1 MHHVILIIVMR
12 LLHSQSHILSCL
24 DCIQRHYCSRVKTV
38 NLFVW
43 HFIVLYL
50 LPEGSSSESLC
61 PGCDGSLVMFWA
73 FLRHLALY
81 SSSREGREQPVIF
94 LAVFMTLWSAFLSA
108 AVQLTYHT
116 HTCGMSTHSL
126 LSSNGM
132 TQAFFL
138 RQVVLS
144 EESQKVKSLLCRF
157 DGHWGVRTP
166 RRVFLDLDAQEPEV
180 RDSSPRGPRWCT
192 VVGCFL
198 FSSSGSLKDQFIFPA
213 PPSQL
218 LHFIPTGGL
227 IPLRNE
233 SHYCGVAC
241 TFNSGVAGVGRGVV
255 MSVEGVE

>member
-12 LLHSQSHILSCL
+12 LLHSQSHILLCL

-116 HTCGMSTHSL
+116 HTHAVCQHTLYWAAMEWHKR
-126 LSSNGM
+126 
-132 TQAFFL
+132 FFATGG
-138 RQVVLS
+138 S
-144 EESQKVKSLLCRF
+144 F
-157 DGHWGVRTP
+157 WGVSESKVSAVPFWWSLRCSHSTTGLP
-166 RRVFLDLDAQEPEV
+166 R
-180 RDSSPRGPRWCT
+180 S
-192 VVGCFL
+192 GCPGTW
-198 FSSSGSLKDQFIFPA
+198 S
-213 PPSQL
+213 
-218 LHFIPTGGL
+218 
-227 IPLRNE
+227 
-233 SHYCGVAC
+233 
-241 TFNSGVAGVGRGVV
+241 
-255 MSVEGVE
+255 